1 MPVFNAEAY
10 LAEAITSILGQT
22 YDELEL
28 VIVDDGSSDGSPQVM
43 AGYDDPRVRIIRT
56 ENRGEAAARTRGI
69 AEAHGEFVAWQD
81 ADDVSLPSRLEVLM
95 RQLEL
100 PHVGF
105 AHSDMLLI
113 DTAGAPCGYWQ
124 SQMIVPTRVERFL
137 LRVGTPFNNPS
148 MVLRRS
154 IAAGIEYRS
163 FGIGTDT
170 DAVAQ
175 FAVDSYGV
183 HVPEPLLLYRRHAT
197 SATADP
203 TEETV
208 YEHVASYLERTP
220 LERLF
225 PELDWTDGEGASRR
239 AQALL
244 SSSSTAAAS
253 RKPPSGGSTKPRTSR
268 PTRTSRA
275 SSKALHGLPSTTP
288 PAPETLLSACR
299 RDHVVENY
307 LGEAAARG
315 GDLARAA
322 LHFRQAATL
331 APHYPEPLANL
342 KAVGARTGYLQLD
355 PSWLKFR

>member
-81 ADDVSLPSRLEVLM
+81 ADDVSLPTRLEVLM

-154 IAAGIEYRS
+154 IAAGIQYRS
-163 FGIGTDT
+163 FRIGTDT

-175 FAVDSYGV
+175 FAVDWHGV

-244 SSSSTAAAS
+244 CLFLYRRGFPQAAQRWLDQAQDQ
-253 RKPPSGGSTKPRTSR
+253 PPDEDVARFVEGVARLAVDDAAGAR
-268 PTRTSRA
+268 
-275 SSKALHGLPSTTP
+275 
-288 PAPETLLSACR
+288 ELLSGCR

-315 GDLARAA
+315 GDLARAI

-342 KAVGARTGYLQLD
+342 KAVGARTGYMQLD